1 MSIIAIV
8 LLVLVFL
15 PIAILGIKTWHWLHV
30 TACVFLFGATLWFTI
45 SAASV
50 AALHL
55 EYKAKYHK
63 EVKKLAQAK
72 EQISELANG
81 PRGQAIPPEPGAV
94 NTDSWNPDA
103 PLSTCRTALARIIG
117 DRGRVW
123 RGCAITGGNQA
134 AGQFQV
140 TTALAE
146 GVENHGIAVNDVLY
160 AFAET
165 GRFEGNENVLPQQY
179 VGEFKV
185 TEATNNA
192 VMLNLTTPEGVDG
205 SHTLLNTNISLS
217 LYSLM
222 PIDGHIFFA
231 TEPAPRNFG
240 ASVPVSESPVFGKM
254 FTAEEFLNGKEN
266 VPAIFGVPAGYQAVN
281 PSSPPLLQSFAR
293 QFSQAAGNIGQSIVN
308 EYVRDGGPWREGD
321 REANH
326 WVRVKFLK
334 PSPPMRVDSGAEQGV
349 TDGFYFDPTNGQA
362 AIPTLRGGTAEGQ
375 IELVQKDYQINDYAL
390 FPNNEQTQNLVAQ
403 QICEIESDVYVR
415 QLNDYSFSFSHGFEL
430 RSSLS
435 QSVQLVTEEIASLQR
450 TQARTDRQITSR
462 QTERDELTADKEKFD
477 QEQQVAAEYLSTLNQ
492 QWTSLQTELSKLY
505 QQNVALE
512 GQLNE
517 VNRQLTETLEANVR

>member
-30 TACVFLFGATLWFTI
+30 TACVFLFGSTLWFTI

-50 AALHL
+50 AELHL
-55 EYKAKYHK
+55 DYKEKYWK
-63 EVKKLAQAK
+63 TVTDLEQA
-72 EQISELANG
+72 EEDISKLANG
-81 PRGQAIPPEPGAV
+81 PRDKDIIPEPGAV

-103 PLSTCRTALARIIG
+103 PLSTCRTALARIIA

-123 RGCAITGGNQA
+123 RGCAITGGNAA
-134 AGQFQV
+134 AGQFEV

-146 GVENHGIAVNDVLY
+146 GVESHGIADNDVLY

-165 GRFEGNENVLPQQY
+165 VPFEENNPKLLPQQY

-185 TEATNNA
+185 TATTNNA
-192 VMLNLTTPEGVDG
+192 VTLNLTTPEGVDG
-205 SHTLLNTNISLS
+205 SHSLLNTNSSLS
-217 LYSLM
+217 LYALM

-240 ASVPVSESPVFGKM
+240 SSVPVSESPVFGKM
-254 FTAEEFLNGKEN
+254 FSAEELL
-266 VPAIFGVPAGYQAVN
+266 VPAMFNTPVGYQPVN
-281 PSSPPLLQSFAR
+281 PNSPPLLQSFAR
-293 QFSQAAGNIGQSIVN
+293 QFSQAGNIGQSIVAD
-308 EYVRDGGPWREGD
+308 YVRDGGPWREGD
-321 REANH
+321 REVNH

-334 PSPPMRVDSGAEQGV
+334 PYTVRVDSAAEQGV

-362 AIPTLRGGTAEGQ
+362 NIPTLRGGSAEGQ
-375 IELVQKDYQINDYAL
+375 IELAEKDYLVNAYAL
-390 FPNNEQTQNLVAQ
+390 FPNNEETQELVNQ
-403 QICEIESDVYVR
+403 QICEIESQVFVR
-415 QLNDYSFSFSHGFEL
+415 QLNDYSFAFKHGFEM

-435 QSVQLVTEEIASLQR
+435 QSVQLVTEEIASLKS
-450 TQARTDRQITSR
+450 TQARTDRQIASR

-517 VNRQLTETLEANVR
+517 VNSRLTETLEANAN

>member
-8 LLVLVFL
+8 LLVLLFL
-15 PIAILGIKTWHWLHV
+15 PVAILGIKTWHWLHV
-30 TACVFLFGATLWFTI
+30 TVSVFLFGCTLWFTI
-45 SAASV
+45 SASSV

-55 EYKAKYHK
+55 DWKTKYHAA
-63 EVKKLAQAK
+63 VKSLEKTQ
-72 EQISELANG
+72 EENFELANG
-81 PRGQAIPPEPGAV
+81 PRDQAIPPEPGAV
-94 NTDSWNPDA
+94 DTPTWNPEA
-103 PLSTCRTALARIIG
+103 PLSTCRNALARIIA

-123 RGCAITGGNQA
+123 RGCAVTDGNPA
-134 AGQFQV
+134 AGQFLV

-146 GVENHGIAVNDVLY
+146 GVENHGVAVNDVLY

-165 GRFEGNENVLPQQY
+165 GEFEENNSKRLPQQY

-185 TEATNNA
+185 TAVTNNT
-192 VMLNLTTPEGVDG
+192 VTLELTTPDGVDG
-205 SHTLLNTNISLS
+205 SHTLLGINASLS

-240 ASVPVSESPVFGKM
+240 ASVPVNESPVFGKM
-254 FTAEEFLNGKEN
+254 FSAEELQ
-266 VPAIFGVPAGYQAVN
+266 VPTIFTPPSGYQAVN
-281 PSSPPLLQSFAR
+281 PNHPPLLQSFAK
-293 QFSQAAGNIGQSIVN
+293 QYSSQAGTIWQSIVS

-321 REANH
+321 REVNH
-326 WVRVKFLK
+326 WVRVRFLK
-334 PSPPMRVDSGAEQGV
+334 PHTVRVDSGAEQGV

-362 AIPTLRGGTAEGQ
+362 AIPTLRGGSAEGQ
-375 IELVQKDYQINDYAL
+375 IELAEKDYLVNAYAL
-390 FPNNEQTQNLVAQ
+390 FPNNDETQQLVEQ

-415 QLNDYSFSFSHGFEL
+415 QLNDYAFSFLHGFEM

-435 QSVQLVTEEIASLQR
+435 QSAQLVTEEIASLQR
-450 TQARTDRQITSR
+450 SQQRTDRQIMSR
-462 QTERDELTADKEKFD
+462 QTERDELTADKSKFD
-477 QEQQVAAEYLSTLNQ
+477 QEQQVAAEYLNTLNQ

-512 GQLNE
+512 AQLNE
-517 VNRQLTETLEANVR
+517 INSQLTQTLESSAEQQPVE

>member
-30 TACVFLFGATLWFTI
+30 TACVFLFGSTLWFTI

-50 AALHL
+50 ADLHL
-55 EYKAKYHK
+55 EYKAKYHN
-63 EVKKLAQAK
+63 EVNKLAQAK
-72 EQISELANG
+72 VEISKLANG
-81 PRGQAIPPEPGAV
+81 PRDQPIPPEPGAV
-94 NTDSWNPDA
+94 NTPTWNPDA

-146 GVENHGIAVNDVLY
+146 GVEKHGIAVNDVLY

-165 GRFEGNENVLPQQY
+165 GLFEGNQVLPQQY

-231 TEPAPRNFG
+231 TQPAPRNFG
-240 ASVPVSESPVFGKM
+240 ASVPVTDSPVFGTM
-254 FTAEEFLNGKEN
+254 FTYSPANG
-266 VPAIFGVPAGYQAVN
+266 
-281 PSSPPLLQSFAR
+281 
-293 QFSQAAGNIGQSIVN
+293 
-308 EYVRDGGPWREGD
+308 
-321 REANH
+321 
-326 WVRVKFLK
+326 
-334 PSPPMRVDSGAEQGV
+334 
-349 TDGFYFDPTNGQA
+349 
-362 AIPTLRGGTAEGQ
+362 
-375 IELVQKDYQINDYAL
+375 
-390 FPNNEQTQNLVAQ
+390 
-403 QICEIESDVYVR
+403 
-415 QLNDYSFSFSHGFEL
+415 
-430 RSSLS
+430 
-435 QSVQLVTEEIASLQR
+435 
-450 TQARTDRQITSR
+450 
-462 QTERDELTADKEKFD
+462 
-477 QEQQVAAEYLSTLNQ
+477 
-492 QWTSLQTELSKLY
+492 
-505 QQNVALE
+505 
-512 GQLNE
+512 
-517 VNRQLTETLEANVR
+517 ETC

>member
-30 TACVFLFGATLWFTI
+30 TACVFLFGSTLWFTI

-55 EYKAKYHK
+55 EYKAKYHN

-103 PLSTCRTALARIIG
+103 PLSTCRTALARIIA

-123 RGCAITGGNQA
+123 RGCAVTDGNPA
-134 AGQFQV
+134 AGQFLV

-146 GVENHGIAVNDVLY
+146 GVENHGVAVNDVLY

-165 GRFEGNENVLPQQY
+165 GEFEENNSKRLPQQY

-185 TEATNNA
+185 TAVTNNT
-192 VMLNLTTPEGVDG
+192 VTLELTTPDGVDG
-205 SHTLLNTNISLS
+205 SHSLLGINASLS

-240 ASVPVSESPVFGKM
+240 ASVPVNESPVFGKM
-254 FTAEEFLNGKEN
+254 FSAEELQ
-266 VPAIFGVPAGYQAVN
+266 VPTIFTPPSGYQAVN
-281 PSSPPLLQSFAR
+281 PNHPPLLQSFAK
-293 QFSQAAGNIGQSIVN
+293 QYSSQAGTIWQSIES

-321 REANH
+321 REVNH

-334 PSPPMRVDSGAEQGV
+334 DYTVRVDSGAEQGV

-362 AIPTLRGGTAEGQ
+362 NIPTLRGGTDEGQ
-375 IELVQKDYQINDYAL
+375 IKLTQKDYQINAYAL
-390 FPNNEQTQNLVAQ
+390 FPNNERTQNLVDQ
-403 QICEIESDVYVR
+403 QTCEIESHVYVR
-415 QLNDYSFSFSHGFEL
+415 QLNDYSFAFRHGFEL

-450 TQARTDRQITSR
+450 TQAQTDRQITSR
-462 QTERDELTADKEKFD
+462 QMERDELTADKEKFD

-517 VNRQLTETLEANVR
+517 VNRQLTETLEANAR

>member
-30 TACVFLFGATLWFTI
+30 TAAVFLFGSTLWFTI

-50 AALHL
+50 AELHL
-55 EYKAKYHK
+55 DYKTKYWK
-63 EVKKLAQAK
+63 TVKQLETAE
-72 EQISELANG
+72 EQIFELANG
-81 PRGQAIPPEPGAV
+81 PRNEAIPPEPGAV
-94 NTDSWNPDA
+94 NTPNWNPDA
-103 PLSTCRTALARIIG
+103 PLSTSRTALARIIA

-123 RGCAITGGNQA
+123 RGCAITAGNAA

-165 GRFEGNENVLPQQY
+165 APFEENNSMLPQQY
-179 VGEFKV
+179 IGEFKV
-185 TEATNNA
+185 TETTNNA
-192 VMLNLTTPEGVDG
+192 VTLNLTTPEGVDG
-205 SHTLLNTNISLS
+205 SHSLLNTNISLS

-240 ASVPVSESPVFGKM
+240 ASVPVTESPLFGKM
-254 FTAEEFLNGKEN
+254 FSAEELL
-266 VPAIFGVPAGYQAVN
+266 VPAIFNTPAGYQAVN
-281 PSSPPLLQSFAR
+281 PSSPPLLQRFAG
-293 QFSQAAGNIGQSIVN
+293 QFSQSGNIGQSIVA

-321 REANH
+321 REVNH
-326 WVRVKFLK
+326 WVRVRFLK
-334 PSPPMRVDSGAEQGV
+334 PYTVRVDSGAEQGV

-375 IELVQKDYQINDYAL
+375 IELVEKDYLVNAYAL
-390 FPNNEQTQNLVAQ
+390 FPNNEETQDLVNQ

-415 QLNDYSFSFSHGFEL
+415 QLNDYSFAFQHGFEL

-450 TQARTDRQITSR
+450 SQQRTDRQIMSR
-462 QTERDELTADKEKFD
+462 QVERDELTADKGKFD

-517 VNRQLTETLEANVR
+517 ANSQLTDALEANAK

>member
-30 TACVFLFGATLWFTI
+30 TAAVFLFGSTLWFTI

-50 AALHL
+50 AELHL
-55 EYKAKYHK
+55 DYKTKYWK
-63 EVKKLAQAK
+63 TVKQLEQAE
-72 EQISELANG
+72 EQIFELANG
-81 PRGQAIPPEPGAV
+81 PRNEAIPPEPGAV
-94 NTDSWNPDA
+94 NTPTWNPDA
-103 PLSTCRTALARIIG
+103 PLSTCRTALARIIA

-123 RGCAITGGNQA
+123 RGCVVTDGNPA
-134 AGQFQV
+134 AGQFLV

-146 GVENHGIAVNDVLY
+146 GVENHGVAVNDVLY

-165 GRFEGNENVLPQQY
+165 AEFEENNSKRLPQQY

-185 TEATNNA
+185 TAVTNNT
-192 VMLNLTTPEGVDG
+192 VTLELTTPDGVDG
-205 SHTLLNTNISLS
+205 SHTLLGINASLS

-240 ASVPVSESPVFGKM
+240 ASVPVNESPVFGKM
-254 FTAEEFLNGKEN
+254 FSAEELQ
-266 VPAIFGVPAGYQAVN
+266 VPTIFTPPSGYQAVN
-281 PSSPPLLQSFAR
+281 PNHPPLLQSFAK
-293 QFSQAAGNIGQSIVN
+293 QYSSQAGTIWQSIES

-321 REANH
+321 REVNR

-334 PSPPMRVDSGAEQGV
+334 PSAPMRVDSGAEQGV

-362 AIPTLRGGTAEGQ
+362 ALPTLKGGTAEGQ
-375 IELVQKDYQINDYAL
+375 IELTQKDYDINDYAL
-390 FPNNEQTQNLVAQ
+390 FPNNEQTQALVAGGY
-403 QICEIESDVYVR
+403 CEIESEVYVR
-415 QLNDYSFSFSHGFEL
+415 QLNDYAFSFLHGFEM

-435 QSVQLVTEEIASLQR
+435 QSVQLVTEEIASLQKS
-450 TQARTDRQITSR
+450 QQRTDRQIMSR
-462 QTERDELTADKEKFD
+462 QTERDELTADKGKFD

-517 VNRQLTETLEANVR
+517 VNSQLTDALEASAK

>member
-30 TACVFLFGATLWFTI
+30 TACVFLFGSTLWFTI

-50 AALHL
+50 ADLHL

-81 PRGQAIPPEPGAV
+81 PRGQPIPPEPGAV

-103 PLSTCRTALARIIG
+103 PLSTCRTALARIIA

-123 RGCAITGGNQA
+123 RGCAVTDGNPA
-134 AGQFQV
+134 AGQFLV

-146 GVENHGIAVNDVLY
+146 GVENHGVAVNDVLY

-165 GRFEGNENVLPQQY
+165 GEFEENNSKRLPQQY

-185 TEATNNA
+185 TDVTNNTVA
-192 VMLNLTTPEGVDG
+192 LELTTPDGVDG
-205 SHTLLNTNISLS
+205 SHTLLGINASLS

-240 ASVPVSESPVFGKM
+240 ASVPVNESPVFGKM
-254 FTAEEFLNGKEN
+254 FSAEELQ
-266 VPAIFGVPAGYQAVN
+266 VPTIFTPPSGYQAVN
-281 PSSPPLLQSFAR
+281 PNHPPLLQSFAK
-293 QFSQAAGNIGQSIVN
+293 QYSSQAGTIWQSIES

-326 WVRVKFLK
+326 WVRLKFLK
-334 PSPPMRVDSGAEQGV
+334 PYTVRVDSGAEQGV

-362 AIPTLRGGTAEGQ
+362 NIPTLRGGTDEGQ

-403 QICEIESDVYVR
+403 QICEIESQVYVR
-415 QLNDYSFSFSHGFEL
+415 QLNDYSFAFKHGFEL

-462 QTERDELTADKEKFD
+462 QMERDELTADKEKFD

-517 VNRQLTETLEANVR
+517 VNSQLTETLEANAR